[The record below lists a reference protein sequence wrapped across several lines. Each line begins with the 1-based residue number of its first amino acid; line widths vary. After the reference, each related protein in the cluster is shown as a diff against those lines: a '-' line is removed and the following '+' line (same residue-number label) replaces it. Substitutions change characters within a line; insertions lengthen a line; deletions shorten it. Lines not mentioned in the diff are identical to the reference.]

1 MCTVTYLPFGPDH
14 FILTS
19 NRDETTLRKPADF
32 PYSKSFHDKNI
43 VYPKDGAAGGTWVAA
58 SDTNVVMCLLNGAF
72 EKHKHEPPYRMS
84 RGLMLMEAIE
94 CIRPEEFIKNFDF
107 QGIEPF
113 TLLMIYK
120 EGVRK
125 FIEFRWDGANKYITM
140 KDTYKPYIWSSS
152 TLYTKEVQEKREA
165 LFQEWLKKNP
175 SPDVFA
181 IRDFHTQKDPKDPA
195 NSFLMKRDKGL
206 QTVSTTSIELKANK
220 VSMVYEDHTHPG
232 IKSLTLSVDH
242 H

>member
-1 MCTVTYLPFGPDH
+1 
-14 FILTS
+14 
-19 NRDETTLRKPADF
+19 
-32 PYSKSFHDKNI
+32 
-43 VYPKDGAAGGTWVAA
+43 
-58 SDTNVVMCLLNGAF
+58 
-72 EKHKHEPPYRMS
+72 MS

-120 EGVRK
+120 EGLRK
-125 FIEFRWDGANKYITM
+125 FIEFRWDGANKYIAM
-140 KDTYKPYIWSSS
+140 KDTDKPSIWSSS
-152 TLYTKEVQEKREA
+152 TLYTKEVQAKREA
-165 LFQEWLKKNP
+165 LFQDWLKKNP

-181 IRDFHTQKDPKDPA
+181 IREFHTQKDPKDPA